1 MLMFETIKR
10 IYANTGNSEAVT
22 RAQAKGWITAE
33 EAEAILGTTTEPEGT
48 PA

>member
-10 IYANTGNSEAVT
+10 IYKNTGNADAVT

-33 EAEAILGTTTEPEGT
+33 ESALLLAS
-48 PA
+48 